1 MFVDYYEILGIDS
14 NATDDQIKKA
24 YRSNAIKFH
33 PDKHFDDPFFTKK
46 FQEIKDAY
54 TILIDADS
62 RSKFNSVYSEYFK
75 TTINETQE
83 QSTTYSYSYRNT
95 EKQERKK
102 TNEQEEERFRHDP
115 FKQFYSPFDREQ
127 QETPKYNPTQSF
139 WGEPL
144 PKNLEFFKLPARIGK
159 IIVGFSDLI
168 QDAQPMNSGQKA
180 KKNIKFFFFGLI
192 PGLFIYFI
200 ARLED
205 PLWITIW
212 FAVPSLGALLLSA
225 ANNDFAHTNL
235 YIGINGFAQFSF
247 VDKRKNLPIDL
258 EVNFNDM
265 TDFYSHYTEVKRNYV
280 YQHTNYVY
288 VCLNRTTGKILLA
301 RDGDFKK
308 TTDIKN
314 QGVMLNFYRT
324 IEKYWTVYLLD
335 RLESDLQK
343 DGYIIFSLY
352 SHEKNAFQKYIK
364 VGIGF
369 ITFIKPAGQEFTYK
383 FNDIKKM
390 YSKGGELRI
399 QHKNFEKTLFFFKSG
414 NEDVIPMVNLCNRLF
429 FYKAI
434 EILLGYS
441 I

>member
-14 NATDDQIKKA
+14 NATEEQIKKA
-24 YRSNAIKFH
+24 YRLNAVKFH

-54 TILIDADS
+54 AILSNIDS
-62 RSKFNSVYSEYFK
+62 RSSFDSIYQSYFK
-75 TTINETQE
+75 TTKNESLE
-83 QSTTYSYSYRNT
+83 QSTTYSYSFNNA

-102 TNEQEEERFRHDP
+102 TREKEEEKFRYDP

-127 QETPKYNPTQSF
+127 QDTPQFNPTQNM
-139 WGEPL
+139 WGETL
-144 PKNLEFFKLPARIGK
+144 SNNLEFFKLPTRIGK
-159 IIVGFSDLI
+159 IIIGFSDLI
-168 QDAQPMNSGQKA
+168 QDAQPMKSSQKF
-180 KKNIKFFFFGLI
+180 KKNINFFLFGLI
-192 PGLFIYFI
+192 PGLIIYFV

-205 PLWITIW
+205 PIWIIIW
-212 FAVPSLGALLLSA
+212 FAVPSLGSLLLSA

-247 VDKRKNLPIDL
+247 VDKRENLPIDL
-258 EVNFNDM
+258 EVNFNEM

-280 YQHTNYVY
+280 YQHTNFVY
-288 VCLNRTTGKILLA
+288 VCLNRVTGKLFLV
-301 RDGDFKK
+301 REGDFKK
-308 TTDIKN
+308 TSDIKI

-343 DGYIIFSLY
+343 DGHIIFSLY

-369 ITFIKPAGQEFTYK
+369 ITFIKPGGQEFTYK

-399 QHKNFEKTLFFFKSG
+399 QHKNFEKTMFFFKSG
-414 NEDVIPMVNLCNRLF
+414 NEDVIPMINLCNRLF